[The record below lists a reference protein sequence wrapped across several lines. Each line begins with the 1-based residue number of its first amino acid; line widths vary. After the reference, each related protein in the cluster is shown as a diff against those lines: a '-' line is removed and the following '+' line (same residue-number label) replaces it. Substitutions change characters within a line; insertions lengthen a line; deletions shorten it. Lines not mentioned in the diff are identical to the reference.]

1 MLFEQTVASGLVSTD
16 DVARLN
22 YDQYER
28 TLPTTV
34 D

>member
-1 MLFEQTVASGLVSTD
+1 MLYELTVASGLASTD

-28 TLPTTV
+28 TLPATV